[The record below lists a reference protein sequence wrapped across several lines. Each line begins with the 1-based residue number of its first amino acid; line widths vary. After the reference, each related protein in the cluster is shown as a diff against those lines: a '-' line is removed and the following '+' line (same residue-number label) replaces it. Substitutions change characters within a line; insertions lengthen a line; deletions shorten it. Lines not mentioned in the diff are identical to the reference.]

1 MVEWEGGCVVEWEGG
16 SVRGLVPITII
27 FQLLLTYFIE
37 PVNCF
42 IALTAGPEFV
52 FYNIDDRGETNNLT
66 SSLIL

>member
-42 IALTAGPEFV
+42 TS
-52 FYNIDDRGETNNLT
+52 FYCSDCWP
-66 SSLIL
+66 

>member
-1 MVEWEGGCVVEWEGG
+1 MIVEWEGGCVVEWEGG

-42 IALTAGPEFV
+42 TS
-52 FYNIDDRGETNNLT
+52 FYCSDCWP
-66 SSLIL
+66 